1 MRYLL
6 FFFLLFSTSAYSQT
20 NRSLLQTYVKKGT
33 YLVGGSINGSF
44 RSYSRAAS
52 SPESNPDKGTVADFK
67 GDVKA
72 GYFLSPTIAVGLQ
85 ASLNYFNYKN
95 EIKGNG
101 PNSTFF
107 LYGPFVRGYVVNGLF
122 GEAGFG
128 MGLRNFNSNVDSKLL
143 EGKLAVGYTHFINQK
158 VAIEPLLSLRYLQNN
173 YPTSAGV
180 VRQTEFGPAFGVAVH
195 AFLYRGKMGI
205 QTERPR
211 NKY

>member
-6 FFFLLFSTSAYSQT
+6 FFFLLVSTTAYSQT
-20 NRSLLQTYVKKGT
+20 NRSLIQTHVKKGT

-44 RSYSRAAS
+44 RSYSRSAS
-52 SPESNPDKGTVADFK
+52 NPESNPDKGTVADFK

-72 GYFLSPTIAVGLQ
+72 VYFLSPNIAMGLQ
-85 ASLNYFNYKN
+85 ASVNHFNYKN
-95 EIKGNG
+95 EIKGSG

-107 LYGPFVRGYVVNGLF
+107 LYGPFVRGYIKNGLF
-122 GEAGFG
+122 GEAGFSL
-128 MGLRNFNSNVDSKLL
+128 GLENFNSNEDSKLV
-143 EGKLAVGYTHFINQK
+143 EGKLAMGYTHFLNHK

-173 YPTSAGV
+173 YPTSAGA

-195 AFLYRGKMGI
+195 AFLYRGRMGI
-205 QTERPR
+205 NTERPR